1 MPDEEVKKS
10 FADDL
15 LHVASRVGEG
25 VVDGLAETRPL
36 IGRPLQYGLNAAGFN
51 TEGYQDRQ
59 DQRAARKEAL
69 LAARKRNEE
78 WDANAPL
85 REKQRRAE
93 EIKAD
98 EYAADAPLREAQRN
112 EQLELLD
119 AKRKNMHVAQ
129 FNDLL
134 DKELAG
140 NPQFQ
145 GLNFSERQDYIRSPE
160 VQAMMEAK
168 YYTGEIMGIAKND
181 KDAFDRMDRLLRQ
194 KGWSLVDGEDGI
206 KYLDM
211 GKLGRIPATKEA
223 IDAINQKAAQGALE
237 ELNARANL
245 STAACLGDPGKAA
258 ISRYVKAVM
267 PYNQGSAAIST
278 RMIKS
283 VYDSATEQE
292 KGYHLFNQAF
302 IDYRNPNL
310 PMDARLAGL
319 AKCQPFLQKMGFSME
334 GLDPKNPD
342 IDKLTFIDL
351 RGQEPVRLTTA
362 QFENLLKQNDT
373 LGMRLETRVAQVRDS
388 YRQQAGIQLR
398 NEIRDAA
405 NNLKSGAGKKKQEN
419 KPGETDPDQQR
430 YNEELAAAFGNQY
443 RKLPDGKR
451 SKLQGIYREYESDR
465 NLVLKRYNVQNVNDL
480 PDEGLQEL
488 NDSWNIMVEQAGIP
502 SKTYHSPVK
511 NVIRD
516 RSKKKLS
523 SEIAIAEQ
531 QVKDQQTMNDD
542 WDDNYHGD
550 EDRGAGFRRMMALK
564 KKQDRVDKLKRKKIE

>member
-267 PYNQGSAAIST
+267 P
-278 RMIKS
+278 
-283 VYDSATEQE
+283 
-292 KGYHLFNQAF
+292 
-302 IDYRNPNL
+302 
-310 PMDARLAGL
+310 
-319 AKCQPFLQKMGFSME
+319 
-334 GLDPKNPD
+334 
-342 IDKLTFIDL
+342 
-351 RGQEPVRLTTA
+351 
-362 QFENLLKQNDT
+362 
-373 LGMRLETRVAQVRDS
+373 
-388 YRQQAGIQLR
+388 
-398 NEIRDAA
+398 
-405 NNLKSGAGKKKQEN
+405 
-419 KPGETDPDQQR
+419 
-430 YNEELAAAFGNQY
+430 
-443 RKLPDGKR
+443 
-451 SKLQGIYREYESDR
+451 
-465 NLVLKRYNVQNVNDL
+465 
-480 PDEGLQEL
+480 
-488 NDSWNIMVEQAGIP
+488 
-502 SKTYHSPVK
+502 
-511 NVIRD
+511 
-516 RSKKKLS
+516 
-523 SEIAIAEQ
+523 
-531 QVKDQQTMNDD
+531 
-542 WDDNYHGD
+542 
-550 EDRGAGFRRMMALK
+550 
-564 KKQDRVDKLKRKKIE
+564 